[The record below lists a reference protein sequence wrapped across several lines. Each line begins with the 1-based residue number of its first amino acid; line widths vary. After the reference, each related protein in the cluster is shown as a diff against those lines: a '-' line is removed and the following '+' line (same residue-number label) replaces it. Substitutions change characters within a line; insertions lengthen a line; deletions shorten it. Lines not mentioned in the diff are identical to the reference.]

1 MPTLQELED
10 NPEAPRITNIM
21 SGPRYPIGQV
31 LSWMGCLVWN
41 FDILLN
47 RTHDIAKREVREDI
61 AEQAQDSHV
70 TTSGPACGTYT
81 RARQIRRPDL
91 PGGGPPELRSLAYP
105 LGLPVILAKH
115 KADKDRVAVEQA
127 NVITT
132 WLFEL
137 LTKFARKKK
146 GILAENPRNS
156 LMWETP
162 EAKELQTVEQVEF
175 TNYDACAYAGTRH
188 KKQSLLHNIPQC
200 RTLHAVCH
208 HTHSPEEWKPIRGKQ
223 GTKFPTAE
231 EAEYTAAFAWSAG
244 MCIMKYL
251 HDIGAVTTQ
260 MTRYPSVKCETGDRV
275 AWVELPPDT
284 MRKGALRGI
293 GTRIGVDTDSPVRL
307 RSTKDATFM
316 KHKKALEP
324 NELYIGGGNLT
335 LRLPASTW
343 ALGPTVDANSTELQV
358 LEFAK
363 RCLCKEGLP
372 AIREALRGVDTVIC
386 DCKPGKPCHGEV
398 FVDAA
403 CNDWTQATDQYFR
416 DAPGGANTH
425 QMQRARPSTKQRGR
439 S

>member
-1 MPTLQELED
+1 M
-10 NPEAPRITNIM
+10 
-21 SGPRYPIGQV
+21 
-31 LSWMGCLVWN
+31 VWN
-41 FDILLN
+41 FDIFLN
-47 RTHDIAKREVREDI
+47 PKHDIARPEVREDI
-61 AEQAQDSHV
+61 AEQAEDSHV

-81 RARQIRRPDL
+81 RAREIRRPDL
-91 PGGGPPELRSLAYP
+91 PGGGPPELRSLTYP
-105 LGLPVILAKH
+105 LGLPAILAKP
-115 KADKDRVAVEQA
+115 KEDKDRVAVEQA

-137 LTKFARKKK
+137 LTGLARKKK

-162 EAKELQTVEQVEF
+162 EAKELQTVDQVEF
-175 TNYDACAYAGTRH
+175 TNYDACAYAGTRR

-231 EAEYTAAFAWSAG
+231 EVEYTAAFAWSAG

-260 MTRYPSVKCETGDRV
+260 MARYPSVKCETGDRV

-307 RSTKDATFM
+307 RSTKDRVFM
-316 KHKKALEP
+316 KYKKTLEP

-335 LRLPASTW
+335 LRLPTSTW
-343 ALGPTVDANSTELQV
+343 ALGADN
-358 LEFAK
+358 
-363 RCLCKEGLP
+363 
-372 AIREALRGVDTVIC
+372 
-386 DCKPGKPCHGEV
+386 
-398 FVDAA
+398 
-403 CNDWTQATDQYFR
+403 
-416 DAPGGANTH
+416 
-425 QMQRARPSTKQRGR
+425 
-439 S
+439 